1 MGGSAVSAVAAFLCC
16 LGPLATLAFGWAG
29 FAGAAFLTK
38 WRPAFLGV
46 TFALLA
52 LAWYQTY
59 RKPTNAACES
69 RRCAIKP
76 TVKWTRIILWFTTVF
91 VLATATFPNW
101 SGAVA
106 QHLESRTQISSGMPV
121 SQLATL
127 RVRVPLM
134 DCDAC
139 AILIQNKLRNQT
151 GIQNAI
157 VTFRTKAAVVRYN
170 PAEVTARNIMNLIDE
185 TGFKAEP
192 TTP

>member
-1 MGGSAVSAVAAFLCC
+1 
-16 LGPLATLAFGWAG
+16 
-29 FAGAAFLTK
+29 
-38 WRPAFLGV
+38 
-46 TFALLA
+46 
-52 LAWYQTY
+52 
-59 RKPTNAACES
+59 
-69 RRCAIKP
+69 
-76 TVKWTRIILWFTTVF
+76 
-91 VLATATFPNW
+91 
-101 SGAVA
+101 
-106 QHLESRTQISSGMPV
+106 MPV

-139 AILIQNKLRNQT
+139 AILIQNKLRQT